1 MAKEQAKAKKAKVKA
16 PTALKRDLQS
26 EKNRL
31 RNKAFRSRVSSAIKL
46 CIDKTCAQD
55 KLPENLS
62 AVYSLMD
69 KGVKKGVFKK
79 NKANRLKSRLTKRV
93 SAAKA

>member
-1 MAKEQAKAKKAKVKA
+1 MATEKAKKGKVKA
-16 PTALKRDLQS
+16 PSALKRDLQS

-46 CIDKTCAQD
+46 CVDKSGTQ
-55 KLPENLS
+55 ENLN

-69 KGVKKGVFKK
+69 KGVKKGIFKK
-79 NKANRLKSRLTKRV
+79 NKANRLKSRLTKKV
-93 SAAKA
+93 SAKA

>member
-1 MAKEQAKAKKAKVKA
+1 MAKEQAKKAKVKR

-26 EKNRL
+26 ERARI
-31 RNKAFRSRVSSAIKL
+31 RNKGFRSKVSTAIKAAS
-46 CIDKTCAQD
+46 DAQTEQR
-55 KLPENLS
+55 KEKLS

-79 NKANRLKSRLTKRV
+79 NKADRLKSRITKRLAV
-93 SAAKA
+93 QA